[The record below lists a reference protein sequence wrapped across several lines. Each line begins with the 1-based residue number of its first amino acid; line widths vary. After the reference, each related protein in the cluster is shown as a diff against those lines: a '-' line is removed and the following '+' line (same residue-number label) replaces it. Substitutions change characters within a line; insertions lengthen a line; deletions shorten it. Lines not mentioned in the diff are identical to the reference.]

1 MFALL
6 VLGGVVGAA
15 LGYLY
20 ARGRLASMT
29 ADLTGQ
35 ARAAEERARSAQDRA
50 AIMERAAQERAA
62 LIDGQ
67 LAERFQAMSAQALD
81 RSATMF
87 LEIAEGRLS
96 AANAKAAGELE
107 TRRAAV
113 EHLVQPLRDTLAK
126 VEDQL
131 RQTEEARHLSHAAL
145 TEQMKI
151 TRQSSEDLRAQTQ
164 ALVTA
169 LRRPEARGRWGEM
182 QLRRVVELSG
192 MAPRCDFD
200 EQVSVQTAEG
210 VLRPDMVVR
219 LAGGK
224 NIVVDSKVSL
234 AAYLEAAETSDEV
247 IRAARL
253 DAHAR
258 HLREHVDRLAAKS
271 YWATVSPAPEFVVLF
286 IPGEAFLAPALEHD
300 PALLEHAMARKV
312 HIATPTTLVTML
324 RTAQYAWQQDA
335 LAENARAAFDLGRE
349 LYERISSLGRN
360 MDRLGRALTTA
371 VTTYNQTVGSLES
384 RVLVS
389 ARRLSQL
396 GVVEGELE
404 TPGLI
409 EEATRTLSAPE
420 LAAPELATPNW
431 PPTGHPRTGHPRTQ
445 RAPATGLARPRSSR
459 TSPRGRVTRG
469 RDGGTG
475 AKWHSQLG
483 RARPGTACR
492 APGSPPDGRGT
503 AAPARDPSMNRRSQT
518 RGPPW
523 RPGVSIA
530 LIGRRAGVPWPA
542 TPSSAQPSWA
552 QQRREGA
559 QGVPATA

>member
-1 MFALL
+1 MDVFWMFALL
-6 VLGGVVGAA
+6 AVGAIIGAA

-20 ARGRLASMT
+20 ARGRLASTT

-35 ARAAEERARSAQDRA
+35 ARAAEERARAAQDRA

-87 LEIAEGRLS
+87 LEMAEGRLS
-96 AANAKAAGELE
+96 AANARAAGELE

-113 EHLVQPLRDTLAK
+113 EHLVQPLRETLAK
-126 VEDQL
+126 VEAQL
-131 RQTEEARHLSHAAL
+131 RETDEARHLSHAAL

-151 TRQSSEDLRAQTQ
+151 TRQSSDDLRAQTQ
-164 ALVTA
+164 SLVTA

-182 QLRRVVELSG
+182 QLRRVVELAG
-192 MAPRCDFD
+192 MVPRCDFD

-210 VLRPDMVVR
+210 TFRPDMVVR

-234 AAYLEAAETSDEV
+234 AAYLEAAETSDETV
-247 IRAARL
+247 RAARL

-258 HLREHVDRLAAKS
+258 HLRAHVDQLAAKS
-271 YWATVSPAPEFVVLF
+271 YWTTLSPAPEFVVLF

-349 LYERISSLGRN
+349 LYERISGLGRH

-389 ARRLSQL
+389 ARKLNQL
-396 GVVEGELE
+396 GVVEGDLE
-404 TPGLI
+404 APALI
-409 EEATRTLSAPE
+409 EEAARTLSAPE
-420 LAAPELATPNW
+420 LAAPELP
-431 PPTGHPRTGHPRTQ
+431 
-445 RAPATGLARPRSSR
+445 APELPAPELAVPELPAPELAVPELAASERPAPEITVPAQPDPAGPGLAGPERPEL
-459 TSPRGRVTRG
+459 PRV
-469 RDGGTG
+469 DGPPG
-475 AKWHSQLG
+475 AVM
-483 RARPGTACR
+483 AI
-492 APGSPPDGRGT
+492 PGSNG
-503 AAPARDPSMNRRSQT
+503 
-518 RGPPW
+518 
-523 RPGVSIA
+523 
-530 LIGRRAGVPWPA
+530 AG
-542 TPSSAQPSWA
+542 
-552 QQRREGA
+552 
-559 QGVPATA
+559 

>member
-1 MFALL
+1 MDVFWMFALL

-50 AIMERAAQERAA
+50 E

-107 TRRAAV
+107 NRRAAV

-151 TRQSSEDLRAQTQ
+151 TRQSSDDLRAQTQ

-200 EQVSVQTAEG
+200 EQVSVHTAEG

-234 AAYLEAAETSDEV
+234 AAYLEAAETSDDA

-360 MDRLGRALTTA
+360 MDRLGRALSSA

-404 TPGLI
+404 APALI

-420 LAAPELATPNW
+420 LSAPGPAAPE
-431 PPTGHPRTGHPRTQ
+431 
-445 RAPATGLARPRSSR
+445 
-459 TSPRGRVTRG
+459 
-469 RDGGTG
+469 
-475 AKWHSQLG
+475 
-483 RARPGTACR
+483 
-492 APGSPPDGRGT
+492 
-503 AAPARDPSMNRRSQT
+503 
-518 RGPPW
+518 
-523 RPGVSIA
+523 
-530 LIGRRAGVPWPA
+530 
-542 TPSSAQPSWA
+542 
-552 QQRREGA
+552 
-559 QGVPATA
+559 PATAELGVPEVPVGELPVSEPAAGELAGPEVSVPPQPDSPDPGHPGPCPPVLPRADEPPGATMAISGGNGTTR